1 MASQEEIEKTYD
13 YMDKIL
19 RRALGECFDLSCAFY
34 DGNYS
39 LSLEQAQR
47 AKHDY
52 VLSSINFKAGA
63 RVLDIGCG
71 WVQCLRLSA
80 PKAVAE

>member
-13 YMDKIL
+13 YMDKVV

-39 LSLEQAQR
+39 LS
-47 AKHDY
+47 K
-52 VLSSINFKAGA
+52 SGA
-63 RVLDIGCG
+63 DTEGEAR
-71 WVQCLRLSA
+71 LRLILHQL
-80 PKAVAE
+80 